1 MKFFIDTTNDFIALA
16 IFNQNYVLVDYFLE
30 KIVQKADVLPI
41 KINDL
46 LTKNN
51 LKIQQINEFYLNLG
65 PGKFTG
71 CRIGLV
77 FVRTICQ
84 LSEAKLFTTN
94 SFSIISFPFKEK
106 RYYTIKNSNNS
117 SFGAWAQQGVLV
129 SKMEIINE
137 NIDNQ
142 GSFDYVYL
150 FKNFEQ
156 AQTIFKQE
164 KKLLQVEALYLK
176 DPKIN

>member
-1 MKFFIDTTNDFIALA
+1 MKFFIDTTSDFIALA
-16 IFNQNYVLVDYFLE
+16 LFNENYVLIDYFLE

-41 KINDL
+41 KINEF

-51 LKIQQINEFYLNLG
+51 LSIQQINEFYLNLG

-71 CRIGLV
+71 CRIGLI

-94 SFSIISFPFKEK
+94 SFSIISFSSKGK
-106 RYYTIKNSNNS
+106 KYYTIKNSNNS
-117 SFGAWAQQGVLV
+117 SFGVWAQQGILV
-129 SKMEIINE
+129 SEMEIINE
-137 NIDNQ
+137 NIENN
-142 GSFDYVYL
+142 SPFDYIYL
-150 FKNFEQ
+150 FKNFKE
-156 AQTIFKQE
+156 AQTLFKEE
-164 KKLLQVEALYLK
+164 KNLLQVEALYLK